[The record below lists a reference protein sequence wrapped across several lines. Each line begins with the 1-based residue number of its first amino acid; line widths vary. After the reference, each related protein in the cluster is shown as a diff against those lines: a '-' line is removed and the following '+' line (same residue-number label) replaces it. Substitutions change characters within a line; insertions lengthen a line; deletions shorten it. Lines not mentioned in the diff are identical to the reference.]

1 MGSVFEKHK
10 SALVGVWTLISAEMY
25 DSEGPA
31 RKLLLKPYG
40 DDPQGKVIISSSGYL
55 LATLVSP
62 PGLKPLSQDDWTHA
76 TDEEVLRV
84 GRALTSYGGFMELH
98 EQDDGSLLWHTKVE
112 IASNPNWIGKM
123 QTRVA
128 RSVEENGDGYMTLN
142 PVKWYTLQVSREI
155 TRQRQADDGKI
166 GWEASTRRIQMAPD
180 RCLNNHVRSLIPF
193 RSSPCLL
200 EVVLDFSFRLLMA
213 LWRPSCG

>member
-1 MGSVFEKHK
+1 MAPVFEKHK

-25 DSEGPA
+25 DSEGPD
-31 RKLLLKPYG
+31 RKILLKPYG
-40 DDPQGKVIISSSGYL
+40 DDPQGKVVISSSGYL

-62 PGLKPLSQDDWTHA
+62 PGLKALSQDDWMHA

-128 RSVEENGDGYMTLN
+128 RSVEENGEGYMTLN
-142 PVKWYTLQVSREI
+142 PVKWYTLQVSYEI
-155 TRQRQADDGKI
+155 NGKQWADKNI
-166 GWEASTRRIQMAPD
+166 SGWQASTRRIQMASNW
-180 RCLNNHVRSLIPF
+180 RLNNHKRSYYPIW
-193 RSSPCLL
+193 
-200 EVVLDFSFRLLMA
+200 FRLSLFGKRSRFP
-213 LWRPSCG
+213 LPLPP